1 MAFLPDKKTL
11 EDAGYAGGQL
21 ILIKSRFINK
31 ICCRNKSKQ
40 NID

>member
-21 ILIKSRFINK
+21 ILFIGIFISN
-31 ICCRNKSKQ
+31 ICCRNKNKK